1 MAHSLRGKPCRPRYW
16 TPWVLMLD
24 LFNSADF
31 VIFTTRDFA
40 NYRGISIPA
49 ASKRLLRLA
58 EKKLLTRV
66 TKGLW
71 ANTSHPYFHP
81 LACVPYLLGKE
92 QGYVS
97 FLTALH
103 LHGLI
108 SQIPKTIQIATTGH
122 ARTLNSPVGDY
133 AFLQIKP
140 ELMKQGIKWSDTHL
154 PYLIATAEK
163 ALIDTLY
170 LSTRKN
176 RRFAHLPE
184 IDIHQTDFRER
195 EFERLLKQ
203 LPIPLRISSVIRR
216 RWEDISGKTLQ
227 DVDTEG

>member
-1 MAHSLRGKPCRPRYW
+1 
-16 TPWVLMLD
+16 MLD
-24 LFNSADF
+24 LFNRADF
-31 VIFTTRDFA
+31 IIFTTRDYA
-40 NYRGISIPA
+40 NHSSFSLSA
-49 ASKRLLRLA
+49 ASKRLSRLA
-58 EKKLLTRV
+58 DKKLLTRI

-71 ANTSHPYFHP
+71 ANTSHPWFHP

-133 AFLQIKP
+133 EFLQLKP
-140 ELMKQGIKWSDTHL
+140 ELMKQGTEWSDTHL
-154 PYLIATAEK
+154 PYLMATAEK

-176 RRFAHLPE
+176 RRFARLPE
-184 IDIHQTDFRER
+184 VEIRQTAFRKR
-195 EFERLLKQ
+195 EFERLLNQ
-203 LPIPLRISSVIRR
+203 LPIPSRISSAIRT
-216 RWEDISGKTLQ
+216 RWEAL
-227 DVDTEG
+227 

>member
-1 MAHSLRGKPCRPRYW
+1 
-16 TPWVLMLD
+16 MLD
-24 LFNSADF
+24 IFNNPDF

-40 NYRGISIPA
+40 NYSGMSISA
-49 ASKRLLRLA
+49 ASKHLRRLSD
-58 EKKLLTRV
+58 KKLLTRI

-71 ANTSHPYFHP
+71 ANTGHLHFHP

-103 LHGLI
+103 AHGLV
-108 SQIPKTIQIATTGH
+108 SQIPKTIQIATTGRG
-122 ARTLNSPVGDY
+122 RTLNSAVGD
-133 AFLQIKP
+133 FEFFQIKP
-140 ELMKQGIKWSDTHL
+140 ELMKQGAHWSDTHL

-176 RRFAHLPE
+176 RRFASLPE
-184 IDIHQTDFRER
+184 VEFGLTGFRKR
-195 EFERLLKQ
+195 EIERLLTQ
-203 LPIPLRISSVIRR
+203 LPISSRVLGAMRS
-216 RWEDISGKTLQ
+216 RWKALQ
-227 DVDTEG
+227 

>member
-1 MAHSLRGKPCRPRYW
+1 
-16 TPWVLMLD
+16 MLD

-31 VIFTTRDFA
+31 IIFTTRDFA
-40 NYRGISIPA
+40 NYSSISMPA
-49 ASKRLLRLA
+49 ASKRLSRLA
-58 EKKLLTRV
+58 DKKLLTRI

-71 ANTSHPYFHP
+71 ANTSHPWFHP

-97 FLTALH
+97 FLTVLH

-122 ARTLNSPVGDY
+122 ARTLNSPVGHY
-133 AFLQIKP
+133 EFLQIKP
-140 ELMKQGIKWSDTHL
+140 ELMKQGTQWSDTHL

-176 RRFAHLPE
+176 RRFARLPE
-184 IDIHQTDFRER
+184 VDIRQTAFRKR
-195 EFERLLKQ
+195 EFERLLNQ
-203 LPIPLRISSVIRR
+203 SPIPPRILAVIRT
-216 RWEDISGKTLQ
+216 RWEAL
-227 DVDTEG
+227 

>member
-1 MAHSLRGKPCRPRYW
+1 
-16 TPWVLMLD
+16 MLD
-24 LFNSADF
+24 IFNSADF
-31 VIFTTRDFA
+31 IIFTTRDFA
-40 NYRGISIPA
+40 NYNNISMPA
-49 ASKRLLRLA
+49 ASKRLLRMA
-58 EKKLLTRV
+58 DKEQLTRI

-71 ANTSHPYFHP
+71 ANTSHPHFHP
-81 LACVPYLLGKE
+81 LACVPYLLDKE

-103 LHGLI
+103 LHGLL

-122 ARTLNSPVGDY
+122 ARTLDSPVGHY
-133 AFLQIKP
+133 EFLQLKP
-140 ELMKQGIKWSDTHL
+140 ELMKQGTKWSDTHL

-176 RRFAHLPE
+176 RRFARLPE
-184 IDIHQTDFRER
+184 VEIRQPAFRKR

-203 LPIPLRISSVIRR
+203 LPIPPRISSVIQT
-216 RWEDISGKTLQ
+216 RWEILSIKND
-227 DVDTEG
+227 E

>member
-1 MAHSLRGKPCRPRYW
+1 
-16 TPWVLMLD
+16 MLD
-24 LFNSADF
+24 LFSRADF
-31 VIFTTRDFA
+31 IIFTTRDFA
-40 NYRGISIPA
+40 GYSSISMSA

-58 EKKLLTRV
+58 DKKLLTRI

-71 ANTSHPYFHP
+71 ANISHPWFHP

-103 LHGLI
+103 LHGLL
-108 SQIPKTIQIATTGH
+108 SQIPKTMQIATTGH
-122 ARTLNSPVGDY
+122 ARTLNSPVGHY
-133 AFLQIKP
+133 EFLQIKP
-140 ELMKQGIKWSDTHL
+140 ELMKQGTKWSDTHL

-176 RRFAHLPE
+176 RRFARLPE
-184 IDIHQTDFRER
+184 VDIRQTAFHKR
-195 EFERLLKQ
+195 EFERLLNQ
-203 LPIPLRISSVIRR
+203 SSIPPRISAAIRT
-216 RWEDISGKTLQ
+216 RWEAL
-227 DVDTEG
+227 

>member
-1 MAHSLRGKPCRPRYW
+1 MQ
-16 TPWVLMLD
+16 MLD
-24 LFNSADF
+24 LFNSANF
-31 VIFTTRDFA
+31 IVFTTRDFA
-40 NYRGISIPA
+40 NYSYISLSA

-58 EKKLLTRV
+58 DRKLLTRI

-71 ANTSHPYFHP
+71 ANTSHPWFHP

-103 LHGLI
+103 LHGLV
-108 SQIPKTIQIATTGH
+108 SQIPKTLQIATTGH
-122 ARTLNSPVGDY
+122 ARTLNSPVGHY
-133 AFLQIKP
+133 EFLQIKP
-140 ELMKQGIKWSDTHL
+140 ELMKQGTQWSDTHL
-154 PYLIATAEK
+154 PYLIASAEK

-184 IDIHQTDFRER
+184 VEIRQPTFRQR
-195 EFERLLKQ
+195 EFKRLLHQ
-203 LPIPLRISSVIRR
+203 LPIPPRILTLMQM
-216 RWEDISGKTLQ
+216 RWEILQ
-227 DVDTEG
+227 GND

>member
-1 MAHSLRGKPCRPRYW
+1 
-16 TPWVLMLD
+16 MLD
-24 LFNSADF
+24 LFNRTDF

-40 NYRGISIPA
+40 NYSSISIPA

-58 EKKLLTRV
+58 DKRLLTRV

-71 ANTSHPYFHP
+71 ANTSHPHFHP
-81 LACVPYLLGKE
+81 LACVPYLIGKE

-122 ARTLNSPVGDY
+122 ARSLNSPVGHY
-133 AFLQIKP
+133 EFLQIKP

-170 LSTRKN
+170 LSTRKS
-176 RRFAHLPE
+176 RRFARLPE
-184 IDIHQTDFRER
+184 VDIRQTAFRKR
-195 EFERLLKQ
+195 EFERLLDQ
-203 LPIPLRISSVIRR
+203 LPISPRILSVMRA
-216 RWEDISGKTLQ
+216 RWEAL
-227 DVDTEG
+227 

>member
-1 MAHSLRGKPCRPRYW
+1 
-16 TPWVLMLD
+16 MLD
-24 LFNSADF
+24 LFNRSEF

-40 NYRGISIPA
+40 SYSSVSMPA

-58 EKKLLTRV
+58 DKKLLTRV

-71 ANTSHPYFHP
+71 ANTGHPHFHP
-81 LACVPYLLGKE
+81 LACVPYLLGNE

-97 FLTALH
+97 FLSALH

-108 SQIPKTIQIATTGH
+108 SQIPKTLQIATTGH
-122 ARTLNSPVGDY
+122 TRTLISPVGQY
-133 AFLQIKP
+133 EFLQIKP

-163 ALIDTLY
+163 ALIDALY
-170 LSTRKN
+170 ISTRKR
-176 RRFAHLPE
+176 RRFSRLPE
-184 IDIHQTDFRER
+184 VDIRRSVFRKR

-203 LPIPLRISSVIRR
+203 LPVSTRISAGMRIR
-216 RWEDISGKTLQ
+216 WDALSIINDNG
-227 DVDTEG
+227 

>member
-1 MAHSLRGKPCRPRYW
+1 
-16 TPWVLMLD
+16 MLD

-31 VIFTTRDFA
+31 IIFTTRDYA
-40 NYRGISIPA
+40 SHSRISMSA

-58 EKKLLTRV
+58 DKKLLTRI

-71 ANTSHPYFHP
+71 ANTGHPWFHP

-97 FLTALH
+97 FLSALH
-103 LHGLI
+103 LHGLV
-108 SQIPKTIQIATTGH
+108 SQIPKTLQIATTGH
-122 ARTLNSPVGDY
+122 ARTLDSPVGIY
-133 AFLQIKP
+133 EFLQIKP
-140 ELMKQGIKWSDTHL
+140 ELMKQGTQWSDTRL

-176 RRFAHLPE
+176 RRFARLPE
-184 IDIHQTDFRER
+184 VDIRQTAFRKR
-195 EFERLLKQ
+195 EFERLLNQ
-203 LPIPLRISSVIRR
+203 LPIPPRISNLMRT
-216 RWEDISGKTLQ
+216 RWKAL
-227 DVDTEG
+227 

>member
-1 MAHSLRGKPCRPRYW
+1 
-16 TPWVLMLD
+16 MLD
-24 LFNSADF
+24 IFNSAEF
-31 VIFTTRDFA
+31 IIFTTRDYA
-40 NYRGISIPA
+40 SYSRVSMSA

-58 EKKLLTRV
+58 DKKLLTRV

-71 ANTSHPYFHP
+71 ANTSHPHFHP
-81 LACVPYLLGKE
+81 TACVPYLLGKE

-108 SQIPKTIQIATTGH
+108 AQIPKTVQIATTGH
-122 ARTLNSPVGDY
+122 ARTLDSPVGRY
-133 AFLQIKP
+133 EFLQLKP
-140 ELMKQGIKWSDTHL
+140 DLMKQGTQWSESHL

-176 RRFAHLPE
+176 RRFARLPE
-184 IDIHQTDFRER
+184 VDITHTAFRNR

-203 LPIPLRISSVIRR
+203 LPIPSRISALMRA
-216 RWEDISGKTLQ
+216 RWEALQ
-227 DVDTEG
+227 P

>member
-1 MAHSLRGKPCRPRYW
+1 
-16 TPWVLMLD
+16 MLD
-24 LFNSADF
+24 LFNNADF
-31 VIFTTRDFA
+31 IIFTTRDYA
-40 NYRGISIPA
+40 NYSSITVPA

-58 EKKLLTRV
+58 DKRLLTRV

-71 ANTSHPYFHP
+71 ANTGHPWFHP

-97 FLTALH
+97 FLSALH
-103 LHGLI
+103 LHGLV
-108 SQIPKTIQIATTGH
+108 SQIPKTMQIATTGH
-122 ARTLNSPVGDY
+122 ARTLDSPVGQY
-133 AFLQIKP
+133 EFLQIKP
-140 ELMKQGIKWSDTHL
+140 ELMKQGTQWSENRL

-176 RRFAHLPE
+176 RRFVRLPE
-184 IDIHQTDFRER
+184 VDIMHTAFRKR

-203 LPIPLRISSVIRR
+203 LPIPPRISTLMRT
-216 RWEDISGKTLQ
+216 RWKAL
-227 DVDTEG
+227 

>member
-1 MAHSLRGKPCRPRYW
+1 
-16 TPWVLMLD
+16 MLD

-31 VIFTTRDFA
+31 IIFTTRDFA
-40 NYRGISIPA
+40 NYSSIAMPA
-49 ASKRLLRLA
+49 ASKRLSRLA
-58 EKKLLTRV
+58 DKKLLTRI

-71 ANTSHPYFHP
+71 ANTSHPWFHP

-103 LHGLI
+103 LHGLV
-108 SQIPKTIQIATTGH
+108 SQIPKTIQVATTGH
-122 ARTLNSPVGDY
+122 ARMLNSPVGHY
-133 AFLQIKP
+133 EFLQIKP
-140 ELMKQGIKWSDTHL
+140 ELMKQGTIWSDTHM

-176 RRFAHLPE
+176 RRFARLPE
-184 IDIHQTDFRER
+184 VDIRQTAFDTR
-195 EFERLLKQ
+195 EFERLLNQ
-203 LPIPLRISSVIRR
+203 LPIPLYISAVIRT
-216 RWEDISGKTLQ
+216 RWEVL
-227 DVDTEG
+227 

>member
-1 MAHSLRGKPCRPRYW
+1 
-16 TPWVLMLD
+16 MLD
-24 LFNSADF
+24 LFNNADF
-31 VIFTTRDFA
+31 IIFTTRDFT
-40 NYRGISIPA
+40 NYSSISIPA

-58 EKKLLTRV
+58 EKKLLTRI

-71 ANTSHPYFHP
+71 ANTSHPHFHP
-81 LACVPYLLGKE
+81 LACVPYLLGNE

-97 FLTALH
+97 FLSALH

-108 SQIPKTIQIATTGH
+108 SQIPKTLQIATTGH
-122 ARTLNSPVGDY
+122 ARTLNSPIGRFE
-133 AFLQIKP
+133 FLQIKP

-176 RRFAHLPE
+176 RRFASLPE
-184 IDIHQTDFRER
+184 VDIRLRSFRKR
-195 EFERLLKQ
+195 EFERLLQ
-203 LPIPLRISSVIRR
+203 LLPISIRISASMRA
-216 RWEDISGKTLQ
+216 RWETLSAK
-227 DVDTEG
+227 

>member
-1 MAHSLRGKPCRPRYW
+1 
-16 TPWVLMLD
+16 MLD
-24 LFNSADF
+24 IFNSADF
-31 VIFTTRDFA
+31 IIFTTRDFA
-40 NYRGISIPA
+40 NYNNISMPA

-58 EKKLLTRV
+58 DKKQLTRI

-71 ANTSHPYFHP
+71 ANTSHPHFHP

-103 LHGLI
+103 LHGLV

-122 ARTLNSPVGDY
+122 ARTLHSPVGHY
-133 AFLQIKP
+133 EFLQIKP
-140 ELMKQGIKWSDTHL
+140 ELMKQGTQWSDTHL
-154 PYLIATAEK
+154 PYLIATTEK

-176 RRFAHLPE
+176 RRFARLPE
-184 IDIHQTDFRER
+184 VDIRQTGFRKR
-195 EFERLLKQ
+195 EFERLLNQ
-203 LPIPLRISSVIRR
+203 SPIPPRILAVIRT
-216 RWEDISGKTLQ
+216 RWEAL
-227 DVDTEG
+227 

>member
-1 MAHSLRGKPCRPRYW
+1 
-16 TPWVLMLD
+16 MLD

-31 VIFTTRDFA
+31 IIFTTRDFA
-40 NYRGISIPA
+40 SYSSISMPA
-49 ASKRLLRLA
+49 ASKRLSRLA
-58 EKKLLTRV
+58 DKKLLTRI

-71 ANTSHPYFHP
+71 ANTSHPWFHP

-108 SQIPKTIQIATTGH
+108 SQIPKTLQIATTGH
-122 ARTLNSPVGDY
+122 ARTLTSPVGHY
-133 AFLQIKP
+133 EFLQIKP
-140 ELMKQGIKWSDTHL
+140 ELMKQGTQWSDTHL

-176 RRFAHLPE
+176 RRFARLPE
-184 IDIHQTDFRER
+184 VDIRQTAFRKR

-203 LPIPLRISSVIRR
+203 LPIPPRISAVMRT
-216 RWEDISGKTLQ
+216 RWEAL
-227 DVDTEG
+227 